1 MKISQLP
8 QEVKEKALKYQRNA
22 DKSWSKTTDRLVLAF
37 DWHETEERENYW
49 SEWGNAEFNNKN
61 LLERIYDKVSN
72 YLFGGINCNP
82 KG

>member
-8 QEVKEKALKYQRNA
+8 QEVKEKALDYQRNA
-22 DKSWSKTTDRLVLAF
+22 DKSWSKTTDCLVLAF
-37 DWHETEERENYW
+37 DWENTKEDRYYW
-49 SEWGNAEFNNKN
+49 KQWHVKKFKFKS
-61 LLERIYDKVSN
+61 LLERIYDKISN